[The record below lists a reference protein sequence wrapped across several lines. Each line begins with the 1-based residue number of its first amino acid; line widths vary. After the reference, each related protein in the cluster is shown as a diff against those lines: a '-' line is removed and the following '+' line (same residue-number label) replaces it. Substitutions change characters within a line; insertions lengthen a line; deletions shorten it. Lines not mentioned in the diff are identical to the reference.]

1 MLQDPKQFSL
11 ALKQICEEKG
21 LSEKQVIET
30 IESALAAAYR
40 KDYGNKMQNIKTK
53 FNIQDGSVKIY
64 DVKTVADDAPIE
76 EEFDFSEDKK
86 DEDKEDKKDKNK
98 KTDLPIEKK
107 KDDDLADD
115 GLEDEKKRF
124 NPRTEIQISDALKIK
139 KDAKIG
145 EDIITELES
154 PDDYG
159 RMAAQT
165 AKQVIIQKLREAER
179 DTLYEEIKNMESA
192 VVSGVIQ
199 RYDPRFVLVSIGK
212 ATAILPPENQIKN
225 EKYNIGEQMRFYI
238 ISVDQGRKGPEIVL
252 SRQRDEIVKELFSL
266 EIPEISSGTVEIKAI
281 AREAGERSKVAVS
294 TDDETIDPIGSCI
307 GQRGNRIQ
315 TIIGELNGEKID
327 VIEYSEKFEKF
338 IGNSLSPAKIVSL
351 KTDEDKK
358 IAIVKVKTDQF
369 SLAIGKSGQNVRLAS
384 KLTGWKIDIQEERED
399 KKEEK
404 DKDASDKKEKEDSK
418 KEESDDKKKDD
429 DKEKKKKGKSAK
441 KEADPEKPKTK
452 SKKRK
457 QTVNFK

>member
-145 EDIITELES
+145 EDIITEL
-154 PDDYG
+154 
-159 RMAAQT
+159 
-165 AKQVIIQKLREAER
+165 
-179 DTLYEEIKNMESA
+179 
-192 VVSGVIQ
+192 
-199 RYDPRFVLVSIGK
+199 
-212 ATAILPPENQIKN
+212 
-225 EKYNIGEQMRFYI
+225 
-238 ISVDQGRKGPEIVL
+238 
-252 SRQRDEIVKELFSL
+252 
-266 EIPEISSGTVEIKAI
+266 
-281 AREAGERSKVAVS
+281 
-294 TDDETIDPIGSCI
+294 
-307 GQRGNRIQ
+307 
-315 TIIGELNGEKID
+315 
-327 VIEYSEKFEKF
+327 
-338 IGNSLSPAKIVSL
+338 
-351 KTDEDKK
+351 
-358 IAIVKVKTDQF
+358 
-369 SLAIGKSGQNVRLAS
+369 
-384 KLTGWKIDIQEERED
+384 
-399 KKEEK
+399 
-404 DKDASDKKEKEDSK
+404 
-418 KEESDDKKKDD
+418 
-429 DKEKKKKGKSAK
+429 
-441 KEADPEKPKTK
+441 
-452 SKKRK
+452 
-457 QTVNFK
+457 

>member
-1 MLQDPKQFSL
+1 
-11 ALKQICEEKG
+11 
-21 LSEKQVIET
+21 
-30 IESALAAAYR
+30 
-40 KDYGNKMQNIKTK
+40 MQNIKTK

-441 KEADPEKPKTK
+441 KEAGSVKPKKESKKVKKEKKTDDKKEADPEKPKTK